1 MPCFDLNRPREIQR
15 LRTCVCGARRHEAEG
30 HRRGPRSCH
39 RALKRPL
46 AASMRSWSKCAR
58 NQAKK
63 TAVPTIT
70 RTHTG
75 RGRRWPRRHAGTGA
89 TVCVK
94 VKEWR
99 EGDAY
104 HTKTE

>member
-1 MPCFDLNRPREIQR
+1 VRAGRGGK
-15 LRTCVCGARRHEAEG
+15 CGGVRRHMAEAR
-30 HRRGPRSCH
+30 RRGPRSCH

-46 AASMRSWSKCAR
+46 VASMRSWSKCAR

-63 TAVPTIT
+63 TAVPAIT
-70 RTHTG
+70 RTQTG
-75 RGRRWPRRHAGTGA
+75 RVRRGPHRCAGAGA
-89 TVCVK
+89 TVHVK